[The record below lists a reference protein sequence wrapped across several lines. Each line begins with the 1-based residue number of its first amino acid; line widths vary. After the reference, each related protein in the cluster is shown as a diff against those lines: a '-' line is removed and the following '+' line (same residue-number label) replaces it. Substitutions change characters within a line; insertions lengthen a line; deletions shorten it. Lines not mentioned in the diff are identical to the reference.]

1 VAFSFIM
8 AGNRI
13 AEHLPIALS
22 DKGGCAQIASF
33 GIAAGRLFGGG
44 ISLI

>member
-33 GIAAGRLFGGG
+33 GIALAAYSAAVFR
-44 ISLI
+44 

>member
-8 AGNRI
+8 AENRI
-13 AEHLPIALS
+13 AEHLPIALSRS

-33 GIAAGRLFGGG
+33 GIALAAYSAAVFR
-44 ISLI
+44 